1 MPQLSRMFRPMSL
14 GSLVLLGAC
23 ADTNPA
29 GPTPTPSLGRATTTA
44 TAAVSVVM
52 TGLNAPKQLTFGPE
66 GALYVAETGT
76 GAAGSPCIPAGDAG
90 AEACYNLTG
99 SITRLWKGQQE
110 RIVTGLPSLGAGGE
124 VIAGPNDVAFQGR
137 GNMYVT
143 IGLGADPALRAALGA
158 AGSNLGTLIV
168 VKPNGKWSVVA
179 DISGF
184 EAANNPDGGPIDSN
198 PYGVLAEGG
207 RQYVTDAGGNSLLE
221 VSPNG
226 QVSLV
231 STFPDLALPP
241 LPLPFT
247 SSESVPTEVVRGPDG
262 ALYVS
267 TLTGAPFLPGLARIY
282 RVTPGGAPTVYRDGF
297 TAITDFDFG
306 PDGSLY
312 VLQFASELFLG
323 GAGSVVRVSPDGAR
337 TTIAS
342 GLAAP
347 TGLTVGPD
355 GAVYVTN
362 LGVAVGA
369 GEVLRIVQ

>member
-1 MPQLSRMFRPMSL
+1 MSHPYRLSRSL
-14 GSLVLLGAC
+14 SFGSLVLLGAC
-23 ADTNPA
+23 ADVNPA
-29 GPTPTPSLGRATTTA
+29 GPTPTPSLGRAPKTT

-52 TGLNAPKQLTFGPE
+52 SGLNAPKQLAFGPE
-66 GALYVAETGT
+66 GALYVTETGT
-76 GAAGSPCIPAGDAG
+76 GAAGAPCIPAGDTG
-90 AEACYNLTG
+90 AEVCYSLTG
-99 SITRLWKGQQE
+99 SITRYWKGRQE

-124 VIAGPNDVAFQGR
+124 VIAGPNDIAFQGR

-143 IGLGADPALRAALGA
+143 IGLGADPALRTALGA
-158 AGSNLGTLIV
+158 EGSNLGTLLV

-184 EAANNPDGGPIDSN
+184 ELANNPDDGVTDSN
-198 PYGVLAEGG
+198 PYGVLADRG

-231 STFPDLALPP
+231 ATFPSLPLPP
-241 LPLPFT
+241 LPVPFT
-247 SSESVPTEVVRGPDG
+247 SSEPVPTEVVRGPDG

-267 TLTGAPFLPGLARIY
+267 TLTGAPFLPGLARTF
-282 RVTPGGAPTVYRDGF
+282 RVEPGGATTVFRDGF
-297 TAITDFDFG
+297 SAITDFDFG

-323 GAGSVVRVSPDGAR
+323 GAGSVVRVSPDGTR

-342 GLAAP
+342 GLMAP
-347 TGLTVGPD
+347 TGLVVGPD

-362 LGVAVGA
+362 LGVVVGG
-369 GEVLRIVQ
+369 GEVVRIAQ